1 MGSISVF
8 VGLDYHDE
16 TIRVCVMTAAGEMRF
31 NRDMKN
37 DPRAIAELIGE
48 LGTPES
54 VAIEAC
60 CGASNFASE
69 LQRLTGWTVKQAHPG
84 YVAQLKKSKDKTDF
98 GDARLL
104 ADLLRVGY
112 LPEVWLADVN
122 TRQLRRL
129 VRYRQGLV
137 RDRKDVKLR
146 IRSVLRDERIK
157 CDDARPWTQAWIEW
171 IRTVELPE
179 LSRWVINCLLKQLD
193 DLIQQV
199 KETEDRFHEAVKDDE
214 VCQKLMTF
222 AGIGLVTTVTLRAE
236 IGHFERFS
244 SGKKLAR
251 FCGVTPRNASS
262 GKRQADAG
270 LVCESNEAL
279 RAILVQAAK
288 RLPRCDDRWKEFKDR
303 LRASKPANVVTAAIA
318 NRWIRWLYHQM
329 VSPVTEVAV

>member
-1 MGSISVF
+1 VGSLLIY

-16 TIRVCVMTAAGEMRF
+16 TIRVCIMTASGEMLF
-31 NRDMKN
+31 NRDLPN
-37 DPRAIAELIGE
+37 DPLVVAELIGE
-48 LGTPES
+48 FGTPQA

-60 CGASNFASE
+60 CGASNFATE
-69 LQRLTGWTVKQAHPG
+69 LHRMTGWDVKQAHPG

-129 VRYRQGLV
+129 VRYRQGLA

-146 IRSVLRDERIK
+146 IRSVLRDERVT
-157 CDDARPWTQAWIEW
+157 CDNARPWTKTWMEW
-171 IRTVELPE
+171 IRSVELPE
-179 LSRWVINCLLKQLD
+179 HSRWVIDRLLKQLE
-193 DLIQQV
+193 DLMQQV
-199 KETEDRFHEAVKDDE
+199 QETEDRFLEAVQDDE
-214 VCQKLMTF
+214 VCRKLM
-222 AGIGLVTTVTLRAE
+222 ALSGIGLVTAVTLRAE

-279 RAILVQAAK
+279 RAVLIQAAK
-288 RLPRCDDRWKEFKDR
+288 RLPRCDDRWKEFKER
-303 LRASKPANVVTAAIA
+303 LRVSKPANVVTAAIA

-329 VSPVTEVAV
+329 VVPVTEITA

>member
-1 MGSISVF
+1 MSSLSIY

-16 TIRVCVMTAAGEMRF
+16 TLRVCVMTEGGEMRF

-37 DPRAIAELIGE
+37 DPLAIAELIKEFGE
-48 LGTPES
+48 PTS

-60 CGASNFASE
+60 CGASSFATE
-69 LQRLTGWTVKQAHPG
+69 LRRITGWDVRQAHPG

-112 LPEVWLADVN
+112 LPEVWLADVD

-129 VRYRQGLV
+129 IRYRQGLV

-146 IRSVLRDERIK
+146 LRSVLRDERVK
-157 CDDARPWTQAWIEW
+157 LDNVRPWTNAWMEW
-171 IRTVELPE
+171 VRTVELPE
-179 LSRWVINCLLKQLD
+179 HSRWVVDRLLAQLD
-193 DLIQQV
+193 DLVQRV
-199 KETEDRFHEAVKDDE
+199 AETEDRCREAIADDD
-214 VCQKLMTF
+214 VSQKLLEQP
-222 AGIGLVTTVTLRAE
+222 GIGLVTAVTLRAE

-279 RAILVQAAK
+279 RSVLVQAAK

-303 LRASKPANVVTAAIA
+303 LRVSKPANVVTAAIA

-329 VSPVTEVAV
+329 VSPVAEIAA